1 MRPNAIRCISEEL
14 LGPTCHHVPIK
25 ESQCFISFSALSFQN
40 SACRLIEPS
49 IQLQAKVAPC
59 NQLLDS
65 TMGYCAGNPELSRDI
80 TRSAARPRL
89 RAHCISNA
97 PQKFLGDLRRPKQII
112 ALLDGLKFTSFA
124 LRTALYSEW
133 HWAHSK
139 SAVPPWTGSRASVPS
154 KPQSGHASFSSVGF
168 RSLKRKAR
176 QIGGNTASSHTRH
189 RRRP

>member
-1 MRPNAIRCISEEL
+1 MD
-14 LGPTCHHVPIK
+14 
-25 ESQCFISFSALSFQN
+25 
-40 SACRLIEPS
+40 PS

-89 RAHCISNA
+89 RPIAS
-97 PQKFLGDLRRPKQII
+97 LMRPKSSSEISGDRSRP
-112 ALLDGLKFTSFA
+112 LLFLTGLKFTSFA

-168 RSLKRKAR
+168 RSLKRKAPSDWR
-176 QIGGNTASSHTRH
+176 EYSEQPHSAQAKALTELAFVR
-189 RRRP
+189 

>member
-59 NQLLDS
+59 NQLLDN

-139 SAVPPWTGSRASVPS
+139 S
-154 KPQSGHASFSSVGF
+154 QSGHASFSSVGF
-168 RSLKRKAR
+168 RSLKRKAPSDWR
-176 QIGGNTASSHTRH
+176 EYSEQPHSAQAKALNELAFVR
-189 RRRP
+189 